1 MNAQHMVNT
10 ITTLLANG
18 NGSHTLDLD
27 RISRWQGFDA
37 DDFRAAFLAA
47 ETEASLT
54 PTKYETQEAE

>member
-1 MNAQHMVNT
+1 MTPTHMANT
-10 ITTLLANG
+10 ITTLIAHG

-27 RISRWQGFDA
+27 RIAFHQRFNA

-54 PTKYETQEAE
+54 PKKYEDQEAE